1 MSDSHNW
8 KKLGAKSGNMYR
20 HRNIKA
26 NKLNYETGKWED
38 IKNADGKKIGIAYS
52 VENSITNEKMLVGIG
67 TKQPFSRLSLGS
79 NTDDGSSSIISGRL
93 AAIAVHEEPDGKDFH
108 GLSYVT
114 DLSSSVQV
122 GLGKTNALAL
132 YSNTPDENLNTEGA
146 KFYLTDEGCVT
157 IGGKPRRAFDSW
169 NGEPVTLDNNGVP
182 IKIDCKGS
190 MNVSGFISFMDYN
203 GPDGEQDN
211 PANAGGN
218 IHDPNAFRNIPVGSI
233 WTGFTE
239 GSTGVAMYIQDVD
252 GKREIVGSSSGG
264 GGGGGGV
271 TDISGILWDGSQ
283 NDVGDSWVGK
293 SGYNLTLTPSSDVLV
308 IGNNVTRPSILPPN
322 ALTVTRGNLSVVGSD
337 NYPSTVVN
345 NIPPEKFNVSSG
357 DNIGGI
363 IWAERQIAIGKKS
376 STAITPIS
384 LLDIAGNIKNIPA
397 ITINS
402 SNINS
407 ATNSILISSNS
418 NIGNTEGTY
427 TDVSNCFII
436 GDNTIYGAE
445 NSVIIGKSNT
455 TGSNVC
461 DINCGKQVLIIG
473 ETNNLTNE
481 INTIVIGK
489 NNAVDSSGNNT
500 DDNGNIIFGENNTY
514 KSKTDDGENNFIL
527 GAENYLIDSEY
538 SIITGNSNNVSGKN
552 NLVVGINNKIGD
564 GSDIT
569 TTTTTNISNNSYVL
583 GNNNTIKVDGKTVS
597 NTYIYGAN
605 NSYDATD
612 SSFTDGF
619 DSTTMI
625 FGDRAKI
632 NWTSDVSNQRFVFST
647 KEKFEDNG
655 SGSNNGHVF
664 TIDKLGNTVIEGDL
678 TVKGNKSIVDL
689 CGNDAAF
696 NNLRV
701 LNDLSGNDAS
711 FNNLRVLNDLSGNDA
726 SFNEIV
732 IKNTLKTNTLKT
744 NTIQNDSDD
753 HITISNTNS
762 NRDIVF
768 NTKSGATPTE
778 AMRLVANEKEIK
790 IYGGYAGSNGVT
802 IDADGN
808 LKMKGK
814 LTVDGLI
821 DPTGL
826 VLTKQNGNP
835 NSSDSSVNHLTLF
848 FDETSGGLQYVTRN
862 DAGDTETKV
871 IATGSSGG
879 GGGGAA
885 IEGNAETASNLKKG
899 TSRGVLH
906 QTADKVTSILGYG
919 SSNGKYLK
927 SNGSAPTWSDL
938 SLATDSVV
946 GGIKIGY
953 TYSGPDKNYAVRLS
967 GEEKAYV
974 TVPWQDTIYQLPP
987 AESNK
992 LGGIKV
998 GDGLS
1003 VTADGTLS
1011 ASDQSF
1017 TLLSATDERLG
1028 GIKVGDGLSVTNDGT
1043 LSVPRLESITLKK
1056 GGDRTITIDA
1066 PTSGAGNN
1074 LIIKGG
1080 TGSSENVGSNGGNLI
1095 LKGGDSSG
1103 VDSNEAGE
1111 VQIHSNDLKL
1121 YTDDSNGD
1129 LQISAVRTESDQ
1141 WSNLTIHSNMLTI
1154 TSSLKLKAIN
1164 K

>member
-427 TDVSNCFII
+427 TDVS
-436 GDNTIYGAE
+436 
-445 NSVIIGKSNT
+445 
-455 TGSNVC
+455 
-461 DINCGKQVLIIG
+461 
-473 ETNNLTNE
+473 
-481 INTIVIGK
+481 
-489 NNAVDSSGNNT
+489 
-500 DDNGNIIFGENNTY
+500 
-514 KSKTDDGENNFIL
+514 
-527 GAENYLIDSEY
+527 
-538 SIITGNSNNVSGKN
+538 
-552 NLVVGINNKIGD
+552 
-564 GSDIT
+564 
-569 TTTTTNISNNSYVL
+569 
-583 GNNNTIKVDGKTVS
+583 
-597 NTYIYGAN
+597 
-605 NSYDATD
+605 
-612 SSFTDGF
+612 
-619 DSTTMI
+619 
-625 FGDRAKI
+625 
-632 NWTSDVSNQRFVFST
+632 
-647 KEKFEDNG
+647 
-655 SGSNNGHVF
+655 
-664 TIDKLGNTVIEGDL
+664 KL
-678 TVKGNKSIVDL
+678 
-689 CGNDAAF
+689 F
-696 NNLRV
+696 YYR
-701 LNDLSGNDAS
+701 
-711 FNNLRVLNDLSGNDA
+711 R
-726 SFNEIV
+726 
-732 IKNTLKTNTLKT
+732 
-744 NTIQNDSDD
+744 
-753 HITISNTNS
+753 
-762 NRDIVF
+762 
-768 NTKSGATPTE
+768 
-778 AMRLVANEKEIK
+778 
-790 IYGGYAGSNGVT
+790 
-802 IDADGN
+802 
-808 LKMKGK
+808 
-814 LTVDGLI
+814 
-821 DPTGL
+821 
-826 VLTKQNGNP
+826 
-835 NSSDSSVNHLTLF
+835 
-848 FDETSGGLQYVTRN
+848 
-862 DAGDTETKV
+862 
-871 IATGSSGG
+871 
-879 GGGGAA
+879 
-885 IEGNAETASNLKKG
+885 
-899 TSRGVLH
+899 
-906 QTADKVTSILGYG
+906 
-919 SSNGKYLK
+919 
-927 SNGSAPTWSDL
+927 
-938 SLATDSVV
+938 
-946 GGIKIGY
+946 
-953 TYSGPDKNYAVRLS
+953 
-967 GEEKAYV
+967 
-974 TVPWQDTIYQLPP
+974 
-987 AESNK
+987 
-992 LGGIKV
+992 
-998 GDGLS
+998 
-1003 VTADGTLS
+1003 
-1011 ASDQSF
+1011 
-1017 TLLSATDERLG
+1017 
-1028 GIKVGDGLSVTNDGT
+1028 
-1043 LSVPRLESITLKK
+1043 
-1056 GGDRTITIDA
+1056 
-1066 PTSGAGNN
+1066 
-1074 LIIKGG
+1074 
-1080 TGSSENVGSNGGNLI
+1080 
-1095 LKGGDSSG
+1095 
-1103 VDSNEAGE
+1103 
-1111 VQIHSNDLKL
+1111 
-1121 YTDDSNGD
+1121 
-1129 LQISAVRTESDQ
+1129 
-1141 WSNLTIHSNMLTI
+1141 
-1154 TSSLKLKAIN
+1154 
-1164 K
+1164 